1 MTRNDFRQ
9 KALIHI
15 ASALVKVMDEQ
26 CEGILDNEAAHTRL
40 AVNTVS
46 IMSELEDAAMPHDPT
61 NDHGIYFDDDERED
75 KESDGR
81 YYVRLRYED
90 GQTRYH
96 AVQDPDEPTVRGG
109 TQLMHE
115 AAKVFYELREKH
127 PEVTEIR
134 FYTDDN
140 VDE

>member
-1 MTRNDFRQ
+1 MKKNEFRAV
-9 KALIHI
+9 ALINI

-26 CEGILDNEAAHTRL
+26 CEGILNNETAQIKL
-40 AVNTVS
+40 AGNAVG
-46 IMSELEDAAMPHDPT
+46 IMSALENAATDSKNNSRLH
-61 NDHGIYFDDDERED
+61 FDDDERED
-75 KESDGR
+75 KESDCR
-81 YYVRLRYED
+81 YYVKLRYED

-96 AVQDPDEPTVRGG
+96 AVQDPDEPTKRGG